1 MKKTSTKT
9 VKGKKGTQSVADKK
23 AAHIQP
29 AKKFYVTTAIPYVNA
44 APHIGFAME
53 AVQADVLARWHR
65 LRGDET
71 YFLTGVDEHGMKL
84 YETAKAAGKDPQK
97 FADENAEKFKA
108 LKDILGLSNDGFIR
122 TTSDYHK
129 KAAQKLWM
137 KLFES
142 GDIYKGSYK
151 GNYCVGCEAFILDKD
166 LVDGKCPNHG
176 KAPKVVEEENYFF
189 KLSKY
194 SDAIK
199 KAIESDK
206 MQVLPVSRK
215 HEILN
220 MIGDGGFK
228 DVSFSRPKS
237 VLTWGIE
244 VPNDPTQ
251 VMYVWCDALSNYI
264 TALGWGDEAGKVLGK
279 SSSEAQ
285 GVALFQRFWP
295 CDAHVIGK
303 DILRFHAG
311 VWIGMLL
318 SAGIP
323 LPKAIYVHGFVTSDG
338 KKMSKS
344 IGNVVDPIVY
354 VNEFGNESLRY
365 YLIREIPT
373 GDDGDFSRERF
384 IEVYNGELANAFG
397 NLVNRVV
404 MMADR
409 YLGGQVKGAHEN
421 KELEEKIKKIWVA
434 YEKGMSEFN
443 MKTSIEAVLGLISF
457 GNVYV
462 DEKKPW
468 SLAKTDLEATAEV
481 LYDLLEVLRNSA
493 LMLLPVIPSKAFE
506 VLKMIGLVAKDSGAQ
521 ATGSTLTCLGY
532 GEYFGFLKDG
542 SKITKGEALFPKIL
556 PVA

>member
-1 MKKTSTKT
+1 MKK
-9 VKGKKGTQSVADKK
+9 
-23 AAHIQP
+23 

-65 LRGDET
+65 LRGDDT

-84 YETAKAAGKDPQK
+84 FDTAKAAGKDTQE

-108 LKDILGLSNDGFIR
+108 LKGVLGLSNDGFIR

-137 KLFES
+137 KLFEA

-176 KAPKVVEEENYFF
+176 KVPKVVEEENYFF

-264 TALGWGDEAGKVLGK
+264 TALGYGDDEK
-279 SSSEAQ
+279 
-285 GVALFQRFWP
+285 LFQRFWP

-318 SAGIP
+318 SAGIE

-344 IGNVVDPIVY
+344 IGNVVDPAAY
-354 VNEFGNESLRY
+354 VNEFGNEPLRY

-397 NLVNRVV
+397 NLGNRVV

-409 YLGGQVKGAHEN
+409 YLGGEGKGSHEN

-462 DEKKPW
+462 DEQKPW
-468 SLAKTDLEATAEV
+468 VLAKTDLEATAKV

-506 VLKMIGLVAKDSGAQ
+506 VLKMIGVGEGGMGSEAR
-521 ATGSTLTCLGY
+521 ATGAADAAWLARLGY
-532 GEYFGFLKDG
+532 GEYFGFLKNG

-556 PVA
+556 PVV